1 MNPKSIE
8 ALVIDDHL
16 GELSPEASELL
27 QNYLATHPEDLLLA
41 NKVLNTIKIAQQA
54 LNTSSAPLPVAPPRR
69 TIPTWVAKAAAVILL
84 TALGAGAGF
93 IAGRSQS
100 PPPVV
105 ASAPQKWRT
114 DSPWARYRITTDP
127 THGKLSL
134 VRIDSTDTQP

>member
-27 QNYLATHPEDLLLA
+27 QNYLATHPEDMLLA
-41 NKVLNTIKIAQQA
+41 NKVLNTIQIAQQA
-54 LNTSSAPLPVAPPRR
+54 VNNTSGPVPAAPPRR
-69 TIPTWVAKAAAVILL
+69 TIPIWVAKVAAVVLV
-84 TALGAGAGF
+84 TALGTGAGF

-100 PPPVV
+100 PSPVV

-134 VRIDSTDTQP
+134 VRIHSTGAQP